1 VGTASVTCKTVAT
14 SRSLIPRAGVA
25 SELRIAERLQ
35 RHCCVIGKRI
45 LFPPAPSE
53 RGAWFPSGAALPH
66 LVPMDP
72 WKRVCSRTH
81 ELQATCRK
89 LCRAASHGPMF
100 ARRRGLVI
108 APGLLHVG
116 GHGQA
121 SPLPKQRHC
130 RNPASKSSDASSEHF
145 RSPRAWAGRVST
157 VGGSPAGRRLIAAFF
172 TRGTIHY
179 SIDSMQTDAPDAVI
193 PSIPD
198 PALCP
203 RLLAN
208 NLPFQ
213 RTKPYGESLNPSV
226 PAKAH
231 GSSLSL
237 EGGAPPENHH
247 AVRSAAEMFCQ
258 GSSSSSLLDFPL
270 TMTYD

>member
-1 VGTASVTCKTVAT
+1 MSCPVVKQG
-14 SRSLIPRAGVA
+14 RSTRCRVRGYSKRYLQDGCNKSLPDPARAGVA

-53 RGAWFPSGAALPH
+53 RGAWFPPGAALPH

-121 SPLPKQRHC
+121 SPLPKQRHY
-130 RNPASKSSDASSEHF
+130 RNPASKSSDASSQPF
-145 RSPRAWAGRVST
+145 KLRRAEAPGANFANGRNL
-157 VGGSPAGRRLIAAFF
+157 ARRLLV
-172 TRGTIHY
+172 
-179 SIDSMQTDAPDAVI
+179 S
-193 PSIPD
+193 
-198 PALCP
+198 
-203 RLLAN
+203 
-208 NLPFQ
+208 
-213 RTKPYGESLNPSV
+213 K
-226 PAKAH
+226 
-231 GSSLSL
+231 
-237 EGGAPPENHH
+237 
-247 AVRSAAEMFCQ
+247 
-258 GSSSSSLLDFPL
+258 
-270 TMTYD
+270 

>member
-1 VGTASVTCKTVAT
+1 MSCPVVKQG
-14 SRSLIPRAGVA
+14 RSTRCRVRGYSKRYLQDGCNKSLPDPARAGVA

-53 RGAWFPSGAALPH
+53 RGAWFPPGAALPH

-213 RTKPYGESLNPSV
+213 RTKPYG
-226 PAKAH
+226 
-231 GSSLSL
+231 
-237 EGGAPPENHH
+237 
-247 AVRSAAEMFCQ
+247 
-258 GSSSSSLLDFPL
+258 GSSSKRASKGSRKFSIA
-270 TMTYD
+270 

>member
-1 VGTASVTCKTVAT
+1 MNCKQ
-14 SRSLIPRAGVA
+14 LAGSCA
-25 SELRIAERLQ
+25 G
-35 RHCCVIGKRI
+35 RH
-45 LFPPAPSE
+45 
-53 RGAWFPSGAALPH
+53 
-66 LVPMDP
+66 PM
-72 WKRVCSRTH
+72 
-81 ELQATCRK
+81 E
-89 LCRAASHGPMF
+89 PMF

-121 SPLPKQRHC
+121 SPLPKQRHY
-130 RNPASKSSDASSEHF
+130 RNPESKSSDASSEHF

-172 TRGTIHY
+172 THGTIHY

-213 RTKPYGESLNPSV
+213 RTKPYGGSSSSV

-237 EGGAPPENHH
+237 EGGARPKIIM
-247 AVRSAAEMFCQ
+247 RSAQRQRCSAKDHRPRRCWI
-258 GSSSSSLLDFPL
+258 LL
-270 TMTYD
+270 